1 MRNRSMAA
9 HVDEFQKE
17 VFIVRI
23 AISLSAQ
30 RLDADVF
37 FFDNINYSSKLF
49 ESHRFCD

>member
-30 RLDADVF
+30 RLDFVVDALNLSCRDVVG
-37 FFDNINYSSKLF
+37 
-49 ESHRFCD
+49 CM